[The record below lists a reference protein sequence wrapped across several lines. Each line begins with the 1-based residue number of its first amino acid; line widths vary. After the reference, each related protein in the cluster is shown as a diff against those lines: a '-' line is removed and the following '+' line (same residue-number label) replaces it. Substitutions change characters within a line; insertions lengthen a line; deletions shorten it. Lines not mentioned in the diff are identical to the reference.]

1 MRIISLLEDATLRST
16 FQDGRRG
23 GTLKCIMGIHVIA
36 WFSGMRLV
44 WEQSCAR
51 CGKYVIVFHQGA
63 VMIHTTNGPKNN
75 FVRLQCILKAIH
87 LEKGE
92 HRPPLIYTFPFNFFT
107 LGLFRFHMYRIS
119 LELSRFFSKVFE
131 QKAKMR
137 MGR

>member
-44 WEQSCAR
+44 WEQSCGCAR

-63 VMIHTTNGPKNN
+63 VMFHTMNGSKNN
-75 FVRLQCILKAIH
+75 FVRLQCILKTIH
-87 LEKGE
+87 LEKGK
-92 HRPPLIYTFPFNFFT
+92 HRPLLIDT
-107 LGLFRFHMYRIS
+107 L
-119 LELSRFFSKVFE
+119 LSPKFLNRKPKCEWEDRSE
-131 QKAKMR
+131 
-137 MGR
+137 